1 MVRSGHEG
9 GVDAKGCLRMKEKR
23 LQRGGESEGAP
34 PSEVEKRLRPQAS
47 AGGKSPKATASAQRG
62 GESKGAPPSEV
73 EKMPGE
79 PPATEAGA
87 GRADGPQGYA
97 PDPTGGMRW

>member
-47 AGGKSPKATASAQRG
+47 AGGKSPKATASAQRS
-62 GESKGAPPSEV
+62 GESEGAPPSEV
-73 EKMPGE
+73 RNAGV
-79 PPATEAGA
+79 PPANENGA

>member
-34 PSEVEKRLRPQAS
+34 PSEVRN
-47 AGGKSPKATASAQRG
+47 AG
-62 GESKGAPPSEV
+62 V
-73 EKMPGE
+73 
-79 PPATEAGA
+79 PPANENGA